1 MRRTTFRMIGA
12 AAGLAF
18 FLSMATAFT
27 LPVQAA
33 TGTASGTVNVRSQAT
48 TSSDKVTS
56 ISAGDT
62 VTLGDVVTNDAGE
75 EWYPV
80 TTSDG
85 KTGYIRSDM
94 LSVADG
100 ATATA
105 GDSTSGSSAAGTSAA
120 GTDASSADG
129 SSDAAAAASTEVPTA
144 QGDGYAAAMTPT
156 TATVSEDVNVRSGAG
171 TSYTKIGTLSANTAL
186 VVIGQAKD
194 SAGDIWYQFYTTGT
208 EQQMTGFIRYDYMT
222 LGSPAETA
230 STDASTEDAAAAA
243 SSTADYEAV
252 YTADESGSDTWYLY
266 NNVAGT
272 RTKITDIDSTIN
284 DAKTTEAA
292 AQASLKKW
300 KMAGLGAG
308 ILLLAAIAG
317 IIALFLKVRRAENE
331 AGEVD
336 LASPRA
342 QREREKRF
350 RDMENG
356 SNGAVSRGQGSRP
369 EGRNAGDRPAY
380 PAGRSMNRPAGSDG
394 RPMMR
399 DGEVRRSVN
408 PDRSADTR
416 PQRPGVER
424 TIDRTADRTSDR
436 TGADRDV
443 RRPDVRRTVRPDSTG
458 TMQRSTADDDLR
470 QRPRRPVQSTG
481 QDTAARRD
489 SGVQNFADMD
499 DDEFQFINIDDD
511 NKQ

>member
-100 ATATA
+100 TTSTA
-105 GDSTSGSSAAGTSAA
+105 GDSTSGSSATGTSAA
-120 GTDASSADG
+120 GTDASSTDASSADG

-208 EQQMTGFIRYDYMT
+208 EQQMTGFIRYDYLT
-222 LGSPAETA
+222 LGGPAETA
-230 STDASTEDAAAAA
+230 STEASTEEAAAAA

-317 IIALFLKVRRAENE
+317 IIALFLKVKRAENE

-356 SNGAVSRGQGSRP
+356 SSGAVSRGQGSRP

-380 PAGRSMNRPAGSDG
+380 PAGRSMNRPTGSDG

-399 DGEVRRSVN
+399 DGEVRRSPN

-416 PQRPGVER
+416 PQRPGVDR
-424 TIDRTADRTSDR
+424 TIDR

-443 RRPDVRRTVRPDSTG
+443 RRPDVRRPVRPDSTG
-458 TMQRSTADDDLR
+458 TVQRNTADDDMR
-470 QRPRRPVQSTG
+470 QRPRRPVQNSGT
-481 QDTAARRD
+481 DTAARRD

-511 NKQ
+511 NK